1 MKDSVTI
8 KLPFTHLKQMST
20 SVGLY
25 EHAKLNEPRPEHGYC
40 VDDVSRALILLCKE
54 SDLDEDS
61 LKLLNVYL
69 GFTLK
74 AIAPDG
80 RCHNRMNAQG
90 IWTDRPSTQD
100 CWGRAIWALGVCAVN
115 APEDIQRRRALEG
128 FRTLA
133 RATTRDLMALVFAAL
148 GAGEVLLADPKNTS
162 AKKILIETRRRVV
175 PLDSS
180 AAWYWPE
187 SRLRYSNGSVAQAV
201 LLAGQAL
208 NDEATVKIGLRM
220 LEFLI
225 DIETQGDHFSVT
237 PVGGRGPGD
246 IHAGFD
252 QQPIELAA
260 IANACMQAW
269 TITSEGKWL
278 REVQRAWRWFD
289 GHNDVGKKMFIADTG
304 AGYDG
309 LHLRGPNLN
318 QGAESTI
325 AMLSTA
331 QQVRQLAPAI

>member
-1 MKDSVTI
+1 MKDPIMI
-8 KLPFTHLKQMST
+8 KLPLTHLKRMST

-25 EHAKLNEPRPEHGYC
+25 EHAKLDEPRPEHGYC
-40 VDDVSRALILLCKE
+40 VDDVSRGLILLCKE

-61 LKLLNVYL
+61 LQLLNVYL

-80 RCHNRMNAQG
+80 RCHNRMNTQG
-90 IWTDRPSTQD
+90 VWTDRPSTED

-133 RATTRDLMALVFAAL
+133 LASTRDLMPLVFAAL
-148 GAGEVLLADPKNTS
+148 GAGEVLLADSKNAS
-162 AKKILIETRRRVV
+162 AKKILLETRRRVV

-208 NDEATVKIGLRM
+208 HDEATVKMGLRM
-220 LEFLI
+220 LEFLV
-225 DIETQGDHFSVT
+225 DMETQGDHFSVT
-237 PVGGRGPGD
+237 PAGGRGPD
-246 IHAGFD
+246 DVDPGFD

-269 TITSEGKWL
+269 TITGEDKWL
-278 REVQRAWRWFD
+278 GAVHRAWHWFD
-289 GHNDVGKKMFIADTG
+289 GVNDVGTRMFVPDTG
-304 AGYDG
+304 AGFDG

-331 QQVRQLAPAI
+331 QQIRQFASAI

>member
-1 MKDSVTI
+1 MI
-8 KLPFTHLKQMST
+8 KLPLTHLKRMST

-25 EHAKLNEPRPEHGYC
+25 EHAQLDEPRPEHGYC
-40 VDDVSRALILLCKE
+40 VDDVSRGLILLCNE

-61 LKLLNVYL
+61 MQLLNVYL

-80 RCHNRMNAQG
+80 RCHNRMNTQG
-90 IWTDRPSTQD
+90 VWTDRPSTED

-133 RATTRDLMALVFAAL
+133 LASTRDLMALVFAAL
-148 GAGEVLLADPKNTS
+148 GAGEVLLADPKNAS

-175 PLDSS
+175 PLDST
-180 AAWYWPE
+180 AAWFWPE

-208 NDEATVKIGLRM
+208 HDKATVKTGLRM

-225 DIETQGDHFSVT
+225 DIETKADHFSVT
-237 PVGGRGPGD
+237 PAGGRGPD
-246 IHAGFD
+246 DVDPGFD

-269 TITSEGKWL
+269 TITGEDKWL
-278 REVQRAWRWFD
+278 GAVHRAWLWFD
-289 GHNDVGKKMFIADTG
+289 GVNDVGIRMFVPDTG

-331 QQVRQLAPAI
+331 QQVRQLAPAT